1 MSTQGSR
8 AASETWRRDLQAD
21 NSYVHC
27 PEIFLSHL
35 SPEQYREKLQIYQ
48 QAYEQARA
56 QVARSKQFKP
66 PFEFDMEFGS
76 GI

>member
-1 MSTQGSR
+1 MKTQGSR
-8 AASETWRRDLQAD
+8 SSSDALQKDLQAD
-21 NSYVHC
+21 NPYVHC
-27 PEIFLSHL
+27 PEIFLAHL

-48 QAYEQARA
+48 DAYEKARA
-56 QVARSKQFKP
+56 QIARSRQFKP

>member
-8 AASETWRRDLQAD
+8 TASEALRKDLQAD
-21 NSYVHC
+21 NPYVHC

-48 QAYEQARA
+48 EAYEKARA
-56 QVARSKQFKP
+56 QVARSKQFRP